1 MFNNYALFTNT
12 RLECDWKKLTITL
25 CEINNNLPSD
35 NDTQPDTTLSGIGI
49 ATKPA
54 RGIDSSWGMVLM
66 LQSRY
71 EHVIW

>member
-1 MFNNYALFTNT
+1 MN
-12 RLECDWKKLTITL
+12 K
-25 CEINNNLPSD
+25 NLPSD

-54 RGIDSSWGMVLM
+54 RGIDSSWGMVFM